1 MSGVPPDAA
10 ALEAL
15 RRGLDLSLDAEGRW
29 WHEGEPFTH
38 PGVTAAFDRGLD
50 LHPVTREPI
59 LRVGDQWCYVRCA
72 DVPFVV
78 RQWRLPSPEDP
89 ELKAVLNTGATVV
102 VDTRDGLTTD
112 ASGHLYVLF
121 GASRRA
127 RVGRSAQAALAPW
140 LVERDGVYGLEL
152 PNGGPWRVTGQ

>member
-1 MSGVPPDAA
+1 VSGPKPDVA

-15 RRGLDLSLDAEGRW
+15 RRGIELSLDAEGRW

-38 PGVTAAFDRGLD
+38 PGVTAVFDRGLD
-50 LHPVTREPI
+50 LHPVTQEPI

-78 RQWRLPSPEDP
+78 RQWRLPSTADP
-89 ELKAVLNTGATVV
+89 GLHAALNTGTDVTV
-102 VDTRDGLTTD
+102 DAQGGLTSET
-112 ASGHLYVLF
+112 SGHLYVVF
-121 GASRRA
+121 GEHRRA
-127 RVGRSAQAALAPW
+127 RVGRAAQAALAPW

-152 PNGGPWRVTGQ
+152 PNGGFWHIKAM